1 LRLFGAEDCG
11 GVFLDHGRLVG
22 EPAVG
27 PDEMAFALTYDTI
40 DPNQLPRKGDAE
52 LNQVLREA
60 TAIVRSVHYHRKP

>member
-27 PDEMAFALTYDTI
+27 RMNGVRVGTI